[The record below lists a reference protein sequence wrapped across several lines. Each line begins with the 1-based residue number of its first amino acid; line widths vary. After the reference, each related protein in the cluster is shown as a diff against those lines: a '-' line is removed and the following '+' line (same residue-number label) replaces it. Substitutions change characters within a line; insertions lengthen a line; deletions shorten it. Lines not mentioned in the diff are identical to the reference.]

1 MVAISYNYS
10 GLLIM
15 KKTNFKTLFLLHILL
30 MVFSVS
36 GIFSK
41 LASSEPFLSIK
52 WCLCYGGVILLLGVY
67 AIGWQQIIK
76 RMPLTAAYAN
86 KAVTTVWGLV
96 WGVLF
101 FKESVTFGKI
111 IGVIL
116 VVMGVALF
124 GIAEADEISIE
135 EKAGKEVQP

>member
-1 MVAISYNYS
+1 M
-10 GLLIM
+10 
-15 KKTNFKTLFLLHILL
+15 
-30 MVFSVS
+30 
-36 GIFSK
+36 
-41 LASSEPFLSIK
+41 
-52 WCLCYGGVILLLGVY
+52 LLGVY

-101 FKESVTFGKI
+101 FKERVTFGKI

-116 VVMGVALF
+116 VVAGVALF
-124 GIAEADEISIE
+124 GIAEAAED
-135 EKAGKEVQP
+135 KEVQS

>member
-1 MVAISYNYS
+1 
-10 GLLIM
+10 M
-15 KKTNFKTLFLLHILL
+15 KKTNFKILFLLHLLL

-41 LASSEPFLSIK
+41 LASAEAFLSVK
-52 WCLCYGGVILLLGVY
+52 WCLCYGGVIMLLGIY
-67 AIGWQQIIK
+67 AVGWQQIIK

-101 FKESVTFGKI
+101 FKERVTFGKI

-116 VVMGVALF
+116 VVAGVALF
-124 GIAEADEISIE
+124 GIAEAAED
-135 EKAGKEVQP
+135 KEVQS